1 MKAAADA
8 TDQGD
13 DITIPTVL
21 VSKRDGAW
29 IRREIGTNEVTVMVS
44 WDLPEEQKSL
54 DVNWSLWAQ
63 TFDAEAL
70 RFKADDYPQQDS
82 VLSTFA
88 AIAKALDADT
98 ARAEGRKYY
107 AAFRPRYLVKDG
119 NDKKLNC
126 GAGGVAW
133 NPMHPHCGR
142 QCSNEGRYCTADP
155 DGKSKQAYEI

>member
-29 IRREIGTNEVTVMVS
+29 LRREIGTNEVTVMVC

-63 TFDAEAL
+63 TFDAEKRRL
-70 RFKADDYPQQDS
+70 NFS
-82 VLSTFA
+82 VSCGF
-88 AIAKALDADT
+88 
-98 ARAEGRKYY
+98 
-107 AAFRPRYLVKDG
+107 G
-119 NDKKLNC
+119 NF
-126 GAGGVAW
+126 
-133 NPMHPHCGR
+133 
-142 QCSNEGRYCTADP
+142 
-155 DGKSKQAYEI
+155 